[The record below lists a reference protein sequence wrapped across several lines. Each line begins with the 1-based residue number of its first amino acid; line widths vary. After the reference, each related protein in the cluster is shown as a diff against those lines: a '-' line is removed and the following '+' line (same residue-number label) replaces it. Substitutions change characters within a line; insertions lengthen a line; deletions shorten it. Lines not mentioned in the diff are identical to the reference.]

1 MTAQGFNAFGRKFSY
16 TLNTNISK
24 TFAENS
30 NTAEPKEN
38 FAICF
43 TR

>member
-1 MTAQGFNAFGRKFSY
+1 MTAQGFNAFERKFSY
-16 TLNTNISK
+16 TLKINISK

-30 NTAEPKEN
+30 NTAESKEN
-38 FAICF
+38 IAICF